1 MTLKHGDRI
10 MKSKST
16 WSELPNLTLVVSLIL
31 FIFIIQ
37 ANIFLQLHSIHKS
50 QDESAQEFL
59 WQTEELIMKNEDE
72 LQSTKQSYK
81 ERCIRAAQ
89 TVAYYV
95 ASNNESLYD
104 VTAANELA
112 ELLEID

>member
-1 MTLKHGDRI
+1 
-10 MKSKST
+10 
-16 WSELPNLTLVVSLIL
+16 
-31 FIFIIQ
+31 
-37 ANIFLQLHSIHKS
+37 
-50 QDESAQEFL
+50 
-59 WQTEELIMKNEDE
+59 MKNEDE